1 MATPTLNGN
10 DSEEAKAH
18 TRSHGPVIED
28 QTPDG
33 EDNVEAGRLERKEN
47 LKKKEKAFLKEIK
60 KSQSMSGVQPVGT
73 DRLFRRYWIF
83 NCLNGLFIED
93 NDPYLPKLLQPE
105 GNAVEVCSLHKFT
118 SRLSWFMPVL
128 MLIYYVIS
136 NK

>member
-18 TRSHGPVIED
+18 TRSQGPVIED

-33 EDNVEAGRLERKEN
+33 EDNAEAGRLERKEN

-105 GNAVEVCSLHKFT
+105 GNAVEVCSLYKFT